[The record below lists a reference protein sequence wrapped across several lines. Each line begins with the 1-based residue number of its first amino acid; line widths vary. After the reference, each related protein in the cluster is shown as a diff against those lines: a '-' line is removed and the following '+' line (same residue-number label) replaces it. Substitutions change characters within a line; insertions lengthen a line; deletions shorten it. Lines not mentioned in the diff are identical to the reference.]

1 MPVIHSRSREGS
13 RRLPCGRLL
22 RHARTLLP
30 TPVLLLLTLPA
41 AWPAAAGVSATRLAQ
56 LPAAWMDDGGQ
67 RFDLHSLEGHAVVL
81 TMAYATCHR
90 VCPMTIKRLQQVQR
104 EYDRRGTRAEFVVI
118 GYDPDNDDAA
128 AWRQYRQSRHLTR
141 SNWHFLIGA
150 REAVEQ
156 TARQLGF
163 EFWRYD
169 QHVVHDS
176 RILYFDER
184 GALVATGETTEL
196 ESIKR

>member
-1 MPVIHSRSREGS
+1 M
-13 RRLPCGRLL
+13 PCGALL
-22 RHARTLLP
+22 RRARALP
-30 TPVLLLLTLPA
+30 GVLLLLTLPVA
-41 AWPAAAGVSATRLAQ
+41 SAVVASTPATRLAQ
-56 LPAAWMDDGGQ
+56 LPAQWIDDRGQ
-67 RFDLHSLEGHAVVL
+67 PFDLRTLEGHAVVL

-90 VCPMTIKRLQQVQR
+90 VCPMTVRRLQQVQR
-104 EYDRRGTRAEFVVI
+104 DYDRRGTSAEFLVI
-118 GYDPDNDDAA
+118 GYDPDNDDVA

-141 SNWHFLIGA
+141 GNWHFLIGT
-150 REAVEQ
+150 RENVER

-184 GALVATGETTEL
+184 GTLVATGETTEL
-196 ESIKR
+196 ESTQR

>member
-1 MPVIHSRSREGS
+1 M
-13 RRLPCGRLL
+13 PCGKLL
-22 RHARTLLP
+22 RGARTLLVAP
-30 TPVLLLLTLPA
+30 ALLLLTLPG
-41 AWPAAAGVSATRLAQ
+41 AWPAVAGVSATRLAQ
-56 LPAAWMDDGGQ
+56 LPGAWLDDSGQ

-90 VCPMTIKRLQQVQR
+90 VCPMTVKRLQQVQR

-118 GYDPDNDDAA
+118 GYDPDSDDPA
-128 AWRQYRQSRHLTR
+128 AWRQYRESRHLTR

-184 GALVATGETTEL
+184 GTLVATGETTEL

>member
-1 MPVIHSRSREGS
+1 MLVVNGRSRKSS
-13 RRLPCGRLL
+13 RAAPRGILQRG
-22 RHARTLLP
+22 ARAF
-30 TPVLLLLTLPA
+30 LLLLILPA
-41 AWPAAAGVSATRLAQ
+41 LCPSLAPGAPEIRLAE
-56 LPAAWMDDGGQ
+56 LPGHWTDDRGHP
-67 RFDLHSLEGHAVVL
+67 FDLRTLEGHAVVL

-90 VCPMTIKRLQQVQR
+90 VCPMTVRRLERVQR
-104 EYDRRGTRAEFVVI
+104 DYDRRGTRAEFLVI
-118 GYDPDNDDAA
+118 GYDPDNDDVA

-141 SNWHFLIGA
+141 SNWHFLIGT
-150 REAVEQ
+150 RESVER

-163 EFWRYD
+163 EFWKYD

-176 RILYFDER
+176 RVLYFDEH

>member
-1 MPVIHSRSREGS
+1 MPVICSRSREGS
-13 RRLPCGRLL
+13 RPARCGRL
-22 RHARTLLP
+22 RRCVP
-30 TPVLLLLTLPA
+30 TPRRALLLLLLILPG
-41 AWPAAAGVSATRLAQ
+41 AWPTAGGASATRLAE
-56 LPAAWMDDGGQ
+56 LPAGWIDDLGQ
-67 RFDLHSLEGHAVVL
+67 PFDLRSLEGHAVVL

-90 VCPMTIKRLQQVQR
+90 VCPTTIRRLQHVQR
-104 EYDRRGTRAEFVVI
+104 EYDRRGTSAEFLVI

-128 AWRQYRQSRHLTR
+128 AWHQYRQARHLTR
-141 SNWHFLIGA
+141 SNWHFLIGT
-150 REAVEQ
+150 RESVER

-184 GALVATGETTEL
+184 GTLVATGETTEL
-196 ESIKR
+196 ESTKR

>member
-13 RRLPCGRLL
+13 RPVPCGRLL
-22 RHARTLLP
+22 RGTRTLLAAP
-30 TPVLLLLTLPA
+30 ALLLLTLPG
-41 AWPAAAGVSATRLAQ
+41 AWPAVASVSVTRLAQ
-56 LPAAWMDDGGQ
+56 LPGAWTDDSGQ
-67 RFDLHSLEGHAVVL
+67 RFDLHGLEGHAVVL

-118 GYDPDNDDAA
+118 GYDPDTDDAA
-128 AWRQYRQSRHLTR
+128 AWRQYRQSRHLAR

-184 GALVATGETTEL
+184 GTLVATGETTEL
-196 ESIKR
+196 ESTQR